1 MQKLFPLF
9 LLAAFQFASAQS
21 IWTFY
26 NTGNSVLPD
35 NSIRA
40 IEQDKLG
47 NIWIGTD
54 NGLAKYDGT
63 NFTIIDSSNSGLAEN
78 QIRSIAFDS
87 ANHLWVGTLPAG
99 VCTFDGNNWINY
111 TTFNSL
117 LPADQ
122 VRTIA
127 IDSSNAPWLGT
138 TGGVARISDE
148 GWEIYNMFNSPLGA
162 NNINHI
168 LIDKEDTKWI
178 GTVNGG
184 IAKKQGSSIITYNKL
199 NSGLTDNT
207 ILDLEKDIYG
217 NLWFATPAQGLGR
230 FNGSNWFYRLD
241 ANSAIPT
248 NSINALE
255 IATNT
260 DVKYLGTSDKG
271 LVRWNN
277 GLIFD
282 SFTVNNSPMPDNNI
296 SCMKRAA
303 DGKIWMGSLTS
314 GVVVFNDTTQFPLVS
329 NVRETENVTLN
340 VFPNPVTDVLTVSI
354 PGSKNFTVDNFG
366 IYDLQGRKMNKV
378 KFESISNYELNA
390 DVSALE
396 SGIYFLRLSG
406 DKVSGYTKLVKQ

>member
-1 MQKLFPLF
+1 MQKAIWLVLLF
-9 LLAAFQFASAQS
+9 LVQQIQAQN
-21 IWTFY
+21 IWTLY
-26 NTGNSVLPD
+26 NTGNSPLPD
-35 NSIRA
+35 NTIRA

-54 NGLAKYDGT
+54 NGLAKFDGNNWT
-63 NFTIIDSSNSGLAEN
+63 LIDSSNSGLAEN

-87 ANHLWVGTLPAG
+87 ANYLWVGMLPAG
-99 VCTFDGNNWINY
+99 VSVFDGTNWTNY

-117 LPADQ
+117 LPSDQ

-127 IDSSNAPWLGT
+127 FDSTNAPWLGT

-168 LIDKEDTKWI
+168 MIDKDDTKWI

-184 IAKKQGSSIITYNKL
+184 ITKKQGSSITTYNKL

-207 ILDLEKDIYG
+207 ILDLEKDIYD

-230 FNGSNWFYRLD
+230 FNGSTWFYRLD

-248 NSINALE
+248 NSITALE
-255 IATNT
+255 IAVNT

-277 GLIFD
+277 GLVFD
-282 SFTVNNSPMPDNNI
+282 SFTVHNSPIPDNNI
-296 SCMKRAA
+296 SCMKRTA
-303 DGKIWMGSLTS
+303 DGKIWMGTLTS

-329 NVRETENVTLN
+329 NVLEVENITLS
-340 VFPNPVTDVLTVSI
+340 VFPNPVSDVLTVSI
-354 PGSKNFTVDNFG
+354 PCPKNLSADNFG
-366 IYDLQGRKMNKV
+366 IYDLKGMKMNQV
-378 KFESISNYELNA
+378 KFDVISNNELST
-390 DVSALE
+390 DVSTIE
-396 SGIYFLRLSG
+396 SGVYFLRLSG
-406 DKVSGYTKLVKQ
+406 SNATGYTKLVKQ